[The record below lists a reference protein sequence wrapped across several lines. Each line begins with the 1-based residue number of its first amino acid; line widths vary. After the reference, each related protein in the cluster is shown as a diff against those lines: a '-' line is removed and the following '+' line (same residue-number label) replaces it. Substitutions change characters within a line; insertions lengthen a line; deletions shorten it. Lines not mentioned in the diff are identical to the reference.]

1 MGRAFS
7 MGTGVAGVASALVL
21 ALGWTAADAAKP
33 RPGASY
39 HGSSEA
45 GESVTLDVTRRG
57 RALKATVRDVC
68 DGIYVIRGIRIHRD
82 GRFAGEVVGPLGIT
96 TLELT
101 GRFVTRRRARGT
113 LDGVSCPPGER
124 SFRARRAG
132 SRHA

>member
-1 MGRAFS
+1 MGRAFR
-7 MGTGVAGVASALVL
+7 MRAGVAGVASALVL
-21 ALGWTAADAAKP
+21 TLGWTAADAAKP

-57 RALKATVRDVC
+57 RALKATVRDAC
-68 DGIYVIRGIRIHRD
+68 SGIYVIRSIRIHRD
-82 GRFAGEVVGPLGIT
+82 GRFAGEVTGPLGIT
-96 TLELT
+96 TLELK

-124 SFRARRAG
+124 SFRARRTG